1 MIPLQAMAEKIAPCK
16 FCGSSILWIEYG
28 KPPVDPTTKKQHLC
42 KNKSTTTGATTAS
55 DSSSSNNS
63 ISGANSAM
71 TPAQQK
77 ERNQFDVIID
87 WMNLTHSELIALKHD
102 IELTVMY
109 NRVTM
114 RALKFLMEEMEKKE
128 VIVKQPPNVVKEIF
142 TEPIEEMEERLRKRN
157 AERTTTNQNPN
168 TVH

>member
-42 KNKSTTTGATTAS
+42 KNKSTTTATAS
-55 DSSSSNNS
+55 DSSSS

-114 RALKFLMEEMEKKE
+114 RALKFLMDEMEKKE
-128 VIVKQPPNVVKEIF
+128 VITKQPPNVVKEIF
-142 TEPIEEMEERLRKRN
+142 IEPIEEMEERLRKRN
-157 AERTTTNQNPN
+157 AERTTANQNPN